1 MFESSV
7 TVEWGDCDEAGIVFY
22 PNFFYWFDCTFQRLL
37 RSRDLSQRELKRR
50 FGAVTPLVDVGAKF
64 RAPARYDDV
73 LDIVATV
80 DLWEEK
86 RFKVAY
92 RLSHQGALV
101 AEGFEVRAWA
111 VLDENGRMKG
121 MPVNEEFKRAM
132 T

>member
-64 RAPARYDDV
+64 RGPARYDDV

-92 RLSHQGALV
+92 RLSNQGTLV
-101 AEGFEVRAWA
+101 AEGFEVRVWA